1 VTFPATALQLP
12 AHRRG
17 RSGPTLLVLALCT
30 FIFITAET
38 MPIGLLTLMAPS
50 LRVSPAAIGGLVT
63 GYGVVVAVTS
73 VPLTRWT
80 LRFPRRPLLLGAFA
94 LFTLSVLATAAA
106 PDFAVVLVARVLT
119 ALAHAVFWS
128 IIATTAASLYPPE
141 RRGRAVATLFAG
153 TSLAAIVGV
162 PMVTWLGLHEGWR
175 ATFVIGGVVAAV
187 VLAALAV
194 LLPHSRRSEE
204 ASAVGTRPDRRSYR
218 VLLATTALGVGAVFT
233 FQTYITLYLTKAA
246 GFATSSLG
254 PTLFLGGLG
263 GLLGVAAAGRFVQR
277 RPYAALLVPLLLAT
291 LTLFGLAFLVS
302 DKPAVVALVV
312 LRGVALSGWATA
324 MQVQV
329 MTVAPGSTDVAS
341 AGSSSMFNV
350 GIAGGA
356 LLGGLVVSG
365 TGVRWVA
372 LAGGLVSVVAVVVL
386 LGSAQGRRRAEGT
399 VRQPAAV

>member
-1 VTFPATALQLP
+1 MTSPATALQQP
-12 AHRRG
+12 TQRRS

-50 LRVSPAAIGGLVT
+50 LRVSPAAIGWLVT

-73 VPLTRWT
+73 VPLARWT

-94 LFTLSVLATAAA
+94 LFTFSVLATAAA
-106 PDFAVVLVARVLT
+106 PVFAVVLAARVLT

-128 IIATTAASLYPPE
+128 IIATTAVSLYPPE
-141 RRGRAVATLFAG
+141 RRGQVVATLFAG
-153 TSLAAIVGV
+153 SSLAAVVGI

-175 ATFVIGGVVAAV
+175 ATFVIGGVVAAA

-194 LLPHSRRSEE
+194 LLPHSKRSEE
-204 ASAVGTRPDRRSYR
+204 TSAVGAQPDRRGYR
-218 VLLATTALGVGAVFT
+218 VLLATTALCVGAVFT

-246 GFATSSLG
+246 GFASSSLG

-263 GLLGVAAAGRFVQR
+263 GLLGVAATGWFVQR
-277 RPYAALLVPLLLAT
+277 RPYAALLVPLLLST

-302 DKPAVVALVV
+302 DKPTVVSLVI

-365 TGVRWVA
+365 AGVRWVG

-386 LGSAQGRRRAEGT
+386 LAAGA
-399 VRQPAAV
+399 VRHRPTPAS

>member
-1 VTFPATALQLP
+1 VTHPATVVRAPALS
-12 AHRRG
+12 RG
-17 RSGPTLLVLALCT
+17 RSGTALLVLALCT
-30 FIFITAET
+30 FIFVTAEN

-50 LRVSPAAIGGLVT
+50 LRVSPAAIGWLVT

-73 VPLTRWT
+73 VPLARWT
-80 LRFPRRPLLLGAFA
+80 LRFPRRPLMLGAFA

-106 PDFAVVLVARVLT
+106 PNFAVVLVARVVT

-128 IIATTAASLYPPE
+128 IIATTATSLYAPE
-141 RRGRAVATLFAG
+141 RRGQVVATLFAG
-153 TSLAAIVGV
+153 SSLGAVVGV

-175 ATFVIGGVVAAV
+175 PTFVIAGVVAAAM
-187 VLAALAV
+187 LAALGI
-194 LLPHSRRSEE
+194 LLPESKRSEE
-204 ASAVGTRPDRRSYR
+204 TDAVGASPDRRSYR
-218 VLLATTALGVGAVFT
+218 VLLATTAIGVGAVFT

-263 GLLGVAAAGRFVQR
+263 GLLGVVGTGWFVQR
-277 RPYAALLVPLLLAT
+277 RPYAALVVPLLLST
-291 LTLFGLAFLVS
+291 LSLFGLAFLVS
-302 DKPAVVALVV
+302 DKPAVVGLIVV
-312 LRGVALSGWATA
+312 RGIALSGWATA

-341 AGSSSMFNV
+341 AGSSAMFNV

-365 TGVRWVA
+365 AGVRWVA
-372 LAGGLVSVVAVVVL
+372 LTGGLVSVVAVVVL
-386 LGSAQGRRRAEGT
+386 LAADRRR
-399 VRQPAAV
+399 PATSGV